1 MSLMNFLPWRQQRR
15 ARCLR
20 FWGAMC
26 VGTVLLMFAVIF
38 CLRINPVM
46 RLHALQTELTGMQT
60 VQHALASRQK
70 LASQAQ
76 KPAQTRQQRAW
87 QPVLESLSLREIRA
101 LIATKRHVKLS
112 AQVIAAQAVVTM
124 TVEIEEQQ
132 SAAERILALIKLR
145 AEPIVDVRVVVLRR
159 KQLTRLFH
167 ILIGTQFDDVIEAD
181 KVAVDIREDI
191 TRKIGVQEH
200 RSCTHEGLDKTLAFW
215 QVLFNI
221 IEQGVFPP
229 CPFQKSAIF
238 FHAD

>member
-1 MSLMNFLPWRQQRR
+1 MNFLPWRQQRR

-87 QPVLESLSLREIRA
+87 QPVLESLSRATPSQVWLTELRYQPPA
-101 LIATKRHVKLS
+101 LMLTGYAITLPALS
-112 AQVIAAQAVVTM
+112 ALRDALGQIAGFTPGTAG
-124 TVEIEEQQ
+124 E
-132 SAAERILALIKLR
+132 LR
-145 AEPIVDVRVVVLRR
+145 QDSQGRWMFTLHL
-159 KQLTRLFH
+159 K
-167 ILIGTQFDDVIEAD
+167 
-181 KVAVDIREDI
+181 
-191 TRKIGVQEH
+191 
-200 RSCTHEGLDKTLAFW
+200 SEG
-215 QVLFNI
+215 
-221 IEQGVFPP
+221 
-229 CPFQKSAIF
+229 
-238 FHAD
+238 

>member
-46 RLHALQTELTGMQT
+46 RLHAQQTELTGMQT

-87 QPVLESLSLREIRA
+87 QPVLESLSRATPSQVWLTELRYQPPA
-101 LIATKRHVKLS
+101 LMLTGYAITLPALS
-112 AQVIAAQAVVTM
+112 ALRDALGQIAGFTPGTAG
-124 TVEIEEQQ
+124 E
-132 SAAERILALIKLR
+132 LR
-145 AEPIVDVRVVVLRR
+145 QDSQGRWMFTLHL
-159 KQLTRLFH
+159 K
-167 ILIGTQFDDVIEAD
+167 
-181 KVAVDIREDI
+181 
-191 TRKIGVQEH
+191 
-200 RSCTHEGLDKTLAFW
+200 SEG
-215 QVLFNI
+215 
-221 IEQGVFPP
+221 
-229 CPFQKSAIF
+229 
-238 FHAD
+238 

>member
-46 RLHALQTELTGMQT
+46 RQHALQTELTGMQT

-87 QPVLESLSLREIRA
+87 QPVLESLSRATPSQVWLTELRYQPPA
-101 LIATKRHVKLS
+101 LMLSGYAITLPALS
-112 AQVIAAQAVVTM
+112 ALRDALGQIAGFTPGTAG
-124 TVEIEEQQ
+124 E
-132 SAAERILALIKLR
+132 LR
-145 AEPIVDVRVVVLRR
+145 QDSQGRWMFTLHL
-159 KQLTRLFH
+159 K
-167 ILIGTQFDDVIEAD
+167 
-181 KVAVDIREDI
+181 
-191 TRKIGVQEH
+191 
-200 RSCTHEGLDKTLAFW
+200 SEG
-215 QVLFNI
+215 
-221 IEQGVFPP
+221 
-229 CPFQKSAIF
+229 
-238 FHAD
+238 

>member
-70 LASQAQ
+70 LASHAQ

-87 QPVLESLSLREIRA
+87 QPVLESLSRATPSQVWLTELRYQPPA
-101 LIATKRHVKLS
+101 LMLTGYAITLPALS
-112 AQVIAAQAVVTM
+112 ALRDALGQIAGFTPGTAG
-124 TVEIEEQQ
+124 E
-132 SAAERILALIKLR
+132 LR
-145 AEPIVDVRVVVLRR
+145 QDSQGRWMFTLHL
-159 KQLTRLFH
+159 K
-167 ILIGTQFDDVIEAD
+167 
-181 KVAVDIREDI
+181 
-191 TRKIGVQEH
+191 
-200 RSCTHEGLDKTLAFW
+200 SEG
-215 QVLFNI
+215 
-221 IEQGVFPP
+221 
-229 CPFQKSAIF
+229 
-238 FHAD
+238 

>member
-1 MSLMNFLPWRQQRR
+1 MSILNFLPWRQQRC

-87 QPVLESLSLREIRA
+87 QPVLESLSRATPSQVWLTELRYQPPA
-101 LIATKRHVKLS
+101 LILTGYAITLPALS
-112 AQVIAAQAVVTM
+112 ALRDALGQIAGFTPG
-124 TVEIEEQQ
+124 TPGE
-132 SAAERILALIKLR
+132 LR
-145 AEPIVDVRVVVLRR
+145 QDSRGHWMFTLHL
-159 KQLTRLFH
+159 K
-167 ILIGTQFDDVIEAD
+167 
-181 KVAVDIREDI
+181 
-191 TRKIGVQEH
+191 
-200 RSCTHEGLDKTLAFW
+200 SEG
-215 QVLFNI
+215 
-221 IEQGVFPP
+221 
-229 CPFQKSAIF
+229 
-238 FHAD
+238 

>member
-26 VGTVLLMFAVIF
+26 VGTVLLMFAIIF

-87 QPVLESLSLREIRA
+87 QPVLESLSRATPSQVWLTELRYQPPA
-101 LIATKRHVKLS
+101 LMLTGYAITLPALS
-112 AQVIAAQAVVTM
+112 ALRDALGQIAGFTPGTAG
-124 TVEIEEQQ
+124 E
-132 SAAERILALIKLR
+132 LR
-145 AEPIVDVRVVVLRR
+145 QDSQGRWMFTLHL
-159 KQLTRLFH
+159 K
-167 ILIGTQFDDVIEAD
+167 
-181 KVAVDIREDI
+181 
-191 TRKIGVQEH
+191 
-200 RSCTHEGLDKTLAFW
+200 SEG
-215 QVLFNI
+215 
-221 IEQGVFPP
+221 
-229 CPFQKSAIF
+229 
-238 FHAD
+238 

>member
-46 RLHALQTELTGMQT
+46 RLHALQTKLTGMQT

-87 QPVLESLSLREIRA
+87 QPVLESLSRATPSQVWLTELRYQPPA
-101 LIATKRHVKLS
+101 LMLTGYAITLPALS
-112 AQVIAAQAVVTM
+112 ALRDALGQIAGFTPGTAG
-124 TVEIEEQQ
+124 E
-132 SAAERILALIKLR
+132 LR
-145 AEPIVDVRVVVLRR
+145 QDSQGRWMFTLHL
-159 KQLTRLFH
+159 K
-167 ILIGTQFDDVIEAD
+167 
-181 KVAVDIREDI
+181 
-191 TRKIGVQEH
+191 
-200 RSCTHEGLDKTLAFW
+200 SEG
-215 QVLFNI
+215 
-221 IEQGVFPP
+221 
-229 CPFQKSAIF
+229 
-238 FHAD
+238 

>member
-26 VGTVLLMFAVIF
+26 VGTVLLMFAIIF

-87 QPVLESLSLREIRA
+87 QPVLESLSRATPSQVWLTELRYQPPA
-101 LIATKRHVKLS
+101 LMLSGYAITLPALS
-112 AQVIAAQAVVTM
+112 ALRDALGQIAGFTPGTAG
-124 TVEIEEQQ
+124 E
-132 SAAERILALIKLR
+132 LR
-145 AEPIVDVRVVVLRR
+145 QDSQGRWMFTLHL
-159 KQLTRLFH
+159 K
-167 ILIGTQFDDVIEAD
+167 
-181 KVAVDIREDI
+181 
-191 TRKIGVQEH
+191 
-200 RSCTHEGLDKTLAFW
+200 SEG
-215 QVLFNI
+215 
-221 IEQGVFPP
+221 
-229 CPFQKSAIF
+229 
-238 FHAD
+238 